1 MRSSYPTAPA
11 PPPTMA
17 SVVINDLSSQKSTTT
32 LLHSPQNKRAYHPH
46 LYNYWTLNE
55 RLRSKN
61 EKLSRRQ
68 QSSCRVAFYSVCL
81 FVFAG
86 VMAIIVYRFTD
97 DCSVAGTPIDEHKQ
111 WITQCLRHTLFLAA
125 LCISF
130 FSCTGLIYGACR
142 YFRSQPQALLPID
155 QQELRLTHN
164 YDLSPLPHVAHTC
177 CCHQAVLTNGA
188 ARALDEHSN
197 NTMSSSLLNISP
209 QRKVPPF
216 TYEEL
221 PPTQSI
227 SSSTRPLPPLS
238 QSHVNCKSR
247 DVNQSKSAF
256 FSSSTSTSSSPQS
269 VLSTSNSAN
278 RPISS
283 TQRKSTLTFEDAC
296 PSTPTSFT
304 TCVCATDVW
313 ERQAQPS
320 LTTSPRWT
328 SMSSHACRR
337 LTDLRSARCL
347 QLVRHPLS
355 AVLLLSNS

>member
-1 MRSSYPTAPA
+1 MRSSYPTAPV
-11 PPPTMA
+11 PVE

-32 LLHSPQNKRAYHPH
+32 LLHSSQNKPAYHPH

-68 QSSCRVAFYSVCL
+68 QSSCRLAFYAVCL

-97 DCSVAGTPIDEHKQ
+97 DCPFPGTPSDDQKQ
-111 WITQCLRHTLFLAA
+111 WIIRCLRHSLFLAA

-130 FSCTGLIYGACR
+130 LACTGLIFGACR
-142 YFRSQPQALLPID
+142 YFRSQPEAFLPVD

-177 CCHQAVLTNGA
+177 CCHHSALTNGA
-188 ARALDEHSN
+188 AQALDAHSN
-197 NTMSSSLLNISP
+197 RTMSSSLLNISP

-221 PPTQSI
+221 PPTQSVL
-227 SSSTRPLPPLS
+227 TRPLPPLS
-238 QSHVNCKSR
+238 HRHVNCKSR
-247 DVNQSKSAF
+247 HANHKKSAF

-269 VLSTSNSAN
+269 VLSTSFMATH
-278 RPISS
+278 P
-283 TQRKSTLTFEDAC
+283 RKSTLPFEDAS

-313 ERQAQPS
+313 ERQVGP
-320 LTTSPRWT
+320 LPR
-328 SMSSHACRR
+328 
-337 LTDLRSARCL
+337 
-347 QLVRHPLS
+347 
-355 AVLLLSNS
+355 